1 MINSILKCL
10 YRCITLDHVLL
21 NNNTLTLD
29 KQKINNRAIEYFQQ
43 CAGIILSNIFIFDDW
58 I

>member
-43 CAGIILSNIFIFDDW
+43 CASIIPSNIFIFDD
-58 I
+58 